1 MIGDKT
7 TRARRLLKIGQPQNG
22 PGMSRSLV
30 VARTFTPEH
39 ISSALRNEPRICCLD
54 SKLIEKPLADRRV
67 QQTFSNDQSE
77 MGHQIGVAS
86 NKDNCAALVSG
97 NTASEAGMPALISL
111 DTSFKD
117 APSTTSEPSLVGCTR
132 STSSAAMPGSMSR
145 STLCVERITCRP
157 FPVRCAR

>member
-7 TRARRLLKIGQPQNG
+7 ARAWLLFKIGQSQNG
-22 PGMSRSLV
+22 PGMSSSLV
-30 VARTFTPEH
+30 VACTFTPEH
-39 ISSALRNEPRICCLD
+39 IPSALRNEPRVCCLD
-54 SKLIEKPLADRRV
+54 SKLVEKPLADRRV
-67 QQTFSNDQSE
+67 QQAFGNDQSE

-86 NKDNCAALVSG
+86 NKGNCAALVRG
-97 NTASEAGMPALISL
+97 NTASEAGMPAVISL

-117 APSTTSEPSLVGCTR
+117 APSATSEPSLVGCTR
-132 STSSAAMPGSMSR
+132 STSSAAIPGSMSR